1 MVASK
6 TNLFQTF
13 LSDLFV
19 QKGADAVVNQLSFLT
34 GAIVITHN
42 GVVIA
47 ADRKFTKLVGY
58 SKKSLVGMTAFQ
70 LISADEIADMETRFA
85 RENTSHYS
93 LKLLT
98 RSKEIRHVLVAPL
111 SFVAEGETYRVAE
124 FVDITLLNNT
134 LQQLTEEEI
143 KFRAVFEQAAVGI
156 ARVSLQGDWL
166 EVNSRL
172 SDILGYSK
180 KELLQLTFQDITYP
194 EDLLPDLE
202 LVNEMLTGKRQRY
215 SMEKRYF
222 HKSGKVIWAYLTVS
236 LIRDKSGIPQYFVS
250 VIEDINYKKHVEYQL
265 RYKASHDHLTGLLV
279 RPIFTEQLTV
289 ELNRCRRYKRELSLI
304 MLDIDNFKSVND
316 SHGHAVGDE
325 VLKQFSR
332 VLKDNVREIDCICRF
347 GGEEFIILLP
357 ETSAESA
364 QLFAE
369 RILGQ
374 IQKIRIKARRKNIR
388 ITASIG
394 VVSYPRHYKSLRRLL
409 TAADEAM
416 YQAKSAGKNRVVT
429 ANS

>member
-1 MVASK
+1 
-6 TNLFQTF
+6 
-13 LSDLFV
+13 
-19 QKGADAVVNQLSFLT
+19 
-34 GAIVITHN
+34 
-42 GVVIA
+42 
-47 ADRKFTKLVGY
+47 
-58 SKKSLVGMTAFQ
+58 
-70 LISADEIADMETRFA
+70 
-85 RENTSHYS
+85 
-93 LKLLT
+93 
-98 RSKEIRHVLVAPL
+98 
-111 SFVAEGETYRVAE
+111 
-124 FVDITLLNNT
+124 
-134 LQQLTEEEI
+134 
-143 KFRAVFEQAAVGI
+143 VFEQAAVGI

-289 ELNRCRRYKRELSLI
+289 ELSRCRRYKRELSLI

-316 SHGHAVGDE
+316 SHGHAVVDE

-347 GGEEFIILLP
+347 GGEEFIILLRKLQP
-357 ETSAESA
+357 NQRNYLLSVYLGKYKKFGLKPVGKT
-364 QLFAE
+364 FALRQVSE
-369 RILGQ
+369 WCPIPG
-374 IQKIRIKARRKNIR
+374 IIKVL
-388 ITASIG
+388 TG
-394 VVSYPRHYKSLRRLL
+394 YSLRQTKPCTRLKAQVK
-409 TAADEAM
+409 T
-416 YQAKSAGKNRVVT
+416 G
-429 ANS
+429 

>member
-1 MVASK
+1 M
-6 TNLFQTF
+6 
-13 LSDLFV
+13 
-19 QKGADAVVNQLSFLT
+19 
-34 GAIVITHN
+34 
-42 GVVIA
+42 
-47 ADRKFTKLVGY
+47 
-58 SKKSLVGMTAFQ
+58 
-70 LISADEIADMETRFA
+70 
-85 RENTSHYS
+85 
-93 LKLLT
+93 
-98 RSKEIRHVLVAPL
+98 
-111 SFVAEGETYRVAE
+111 
-124 FVDITLLNNT
+124 
-134 LQQLTEEEI
+134 
-143 KFRAVFEQAAVGI
+143 FEQAAVGI

-325 VLKQFSR
+325 VLKKFSR

-394 VVSYPRHYKSLRRLL
+394 VVSYPRHYKSLNRLL
-409 TAADEAM
+409 SAADEAM